1 MDVRK
6 SGNNITAKIKAHFE
20 KYSAFPTEIF
30 DNEYDRK
37 FVDSKRIREFISRA
51 LDADIK
57 RVYRVYSTQADDYAL
72 GTGNRPMTLDISGD
86 TFYIVTKS
94 GKITEMTNSEWG
106 QLRIADNLKD

>member
-1 MDVRK
+1 MDKRK
-6 SGNNITAKIKAHFE
+6 AGNNITAKIKAHYE

-30 DNEYDRK
+30 DNECDRK
-37 FVDSKRIREFISRA
+37 FVDSKRIREFLSRA

-57 RVYRVYSTQADDYAL
+57 RVYRVYSTQDDED
-72 GTGNRPMTLDISGD
+72 GKGKSNRPMTLDISGD

-106 QLRIADNLKD
+106 QLRVVDNLKD

>member
-6 SGNNITAKIKAHFE
+6 SGNNITAKIKAHYE

-30 DNEYDRK
+30 DNERDRK
-37 FVDSKRIREFISRA
+37 FVDSKRIREFLSRA

-72 GTGNRPMTLDISGD
+72 GTGNRPMTLDVSGD

-106 QLRIADNLKD
+106 QLRIVDNLKD